1 MSPNRLHFPKVKD
14 IRRQTINSIL
24 FFINSILAVESENR
38 FANNVQE
45 FTFGGLAEEDY
56 DDAAFDEDP
65 VSLARKKKTSNQGLV
80 TYFFIIL

>member
-1 MSPNRLHFPKVKD
+1 M
-14 IRRQTINSIL
+14 
-24 FFINSILAVESENR
+24 ESENR